1 MMIIFLYA
9 AGIIVLYRHLAAKP
23 SRRALWR
30 SAVKVGFSVGIA
42 RAVLSCIGWYAIE
55 RTGGPLQIPAFALA
69 MLAWPEAVLFGRHR
83 GSVPL
88 QLYVQLSL
96 LLIVTSLL
104 LVGGIAL
111 SIQLIRSQR
120 WTTTTTND

>member
-1 MMIIFLYA
+1 MLIIFLYA
-9 AGIIVLYRHLAAKP
+9 AGIIVLYRHLDAKP

-30 SAVKVGFSVGIA
+30 SAVRVGFSVGIA
-42 RAVLSCIGWYAIE
+42 RAVLSCIGWYTIE

-69 MLAWPEAVLFGRHR
+69 MLAWPEAVLFGGHR
-83 GSVPL
+83 GPVPL

-96 LLIVTSLL
+96 LLVVSSLL

-111 SIQLIRSQR
+111 LIQLNRGER
-120 WTTTTTND
+120 WTKTSTNG

>member
-1 MMIIFLYA
+1 MTIIFLCA

-30 SAVKVGFSVGIA
+30 SAVRVGLSVGIA

-69 MLAWPEAVLFGRHR
+69 MLAWPEAVLLGGHR
-83 GSVPL
+83 GPVPL

-111 SIQLIRSQR
+111 LVQLIRGQR
-120 WTTTTTND
+120 WTKTSTNG

>member
-1 MMIIFLYA
+1 MLIIFLYA
-9 AGIIVLYRHLAAKP
+9 AGIIVLYRHLAAKL
-23 SRRALWR
+23 SRRALWH
-30 SAVKVGFSVGIA
+30 SAFNVGISVGIA

-55 RTGGPLQIPAFALA
+55 RSGGPLQIPAFALA

-83 GSVPL
+83 GLVPL

-111 SIQLIRSQR
+111 LVQLMRGER
-120 WTTTTTND
+120 WTRTSTNG

>member
-1 MMIIFLYA
+1 MSIIFLYA
-9 AGIIVLYRHLAAKP
+9 AGIIVLYRHLDAKP

-30 SAVKVGFSVGIA
+30 SAVRVGFSVGIA

-83 GSVPL
+83 GPVPL
-88 QLYVQLSL
+88 QIYVQLSL

-111 SIQLIRSQR
+111 LVQLIRGER
-120 WTTTTTND
+120 LTKTPTND